1 MELRNLQSFLQVAEL
16 ENFSKAVSELGYSQA
31 AVFV

>member
-16 ENFSKAVSELGYSQA
+16 GNFIKAASELGYSQA
-31 AVFV
+31 PVFV